1 MCPRFAYIPILG
13 ELAVI
18 ANTIKGQWNCAQPN
32 LRDKKDP
39 GEVLV
44 YLRLMEATF
53 EATPQAIIQG
63 LVLYEELSTDAPI
76 LYIQWQSF
84 LLSFVAIAIG
94 LSSVSVHRLSRR
106 HEEEQKHMRRK
117 RFDDVHTRVG
127 KGMIWGT
134 IGRLCLTVYLGSD
147 IFLRMNAIA
156 TLLYSP
162 YAAWFVVYAGTAYAG
177 LPCLVVAGTLIGM
190 MFFEKD
196 KSEGRVSCCAYI
208 GIVTVMYT
216 GTLLT
221 AACAFLI
228 PLDVALCWQSP
239 PFSWLR
245 LLEHLAMS
253 IISFVIGAPLTWVPL
268 LLWFLSASTI
278 LPSGLFLELYKLP
291 CSFDASACLRLLQRC
306 LRSVLELCLRS
317 SVRVQPAR
325 ERLGLGLAKDAEE
338 QRSEWEA
345 KVAEL
350 AMRSFTVGHLLEF
363 CDALATRSLMPH
375 FDASR
380 STTNDVVRQ
389 AIIPMSCLH
398 GDWHTIRGGDSPAVN
413 ELGRSLA
420 SCMEAEAK
428 EAEVM
433 ITHNWD
439 NLFAHLVAATVAA
452 ALGHCTFEKVLRVM
466 ENPRGIQALKNRCI
480 EAKCQDLRI
489 WICAFS
495 INQHASICGG
505 FGPEPPALTPEHAVY
520 DRKRRDTVTTQIYC
534 TCKCRTPKYFNNAR
548 DLCEL
553 NKFDAMMRHLA
564 AKQASFQQV
573 VAVDQHLQLFQRAW
587 CVAELVEAR
596 ALQIHR
602 SLVVLSQDC
611 VSRKKTELLKQIR
624 VQDCKASRPE
634 DVEEILSKIVDKER
648 FNRELQDALFKD
660 ADSLFRDFYRNS
672 KAFAQADLQV
682 AAMDVLAT

>member
-1 MCPRFAYIPILG
+1 
-13 ELAVI
+13 
-18 ANTIKGQWNCAQPN
+18 
-32 LRDKKDP
+32 
-39 GEVLV
+39 
-44 YLRLMEATF
+44 
-53 EATPQAIIQG
+53 
-63 LVLYEELSTDAPI
+63 
-76 LYIQWQSF
+76 
-84 LLSFVAIAIG
+84 
-94 LSSVSVHRLSRR
+94 
-106 HEEEQKHMRRK
+106 
-117 RFDDVHTRVG
+117 G

-338 QRSEWEA
+338 QRSEWE
-345 KVAEL
+345 
-350 AMRSFTVGHLLEF
+350 
-363 CDALATRSLMPH
+363 
-375 FDASR
+375 
-380 STTNDVVRQ
+380 
-389 AIIPMSCLH
+389 
-398 GDWHTIRGGDSPAVN
+398 
-413 ELGRSLA
+413 
-420 SCMEAEAK
+420 
-428 EAEVM
+428 
-433 ITHNWD
+433 
-439 NLFAHLVAATVAA
+439 
-452 ALGHCTFEKVLRVM
+452 
-466 ENPRGIQALKNRCI
+466 
-480 EAKCQDLRI
+480 
-489 WICAFS
+489 
-495 INQHASICGG
+495 
-505 FGPEPPALTPEHAVY
+505 
-520 DRKRRDTVTTQIYC
+520 
-534 TCKCRTPKYFNNAR
+534 
-548 DLCEL
+548 
-553 NKFDAMMRHLA
+553 
-564 AKQASFQQV
+564 
-573 VAVDQHLQLFQRAW
+573 
-587 CVAELVEAR
+587 
-596 ALQIHR
+596 
-602 SLVVLSQDC
+602 
-611 VSRKKTELLKQIR
+611 
-624 VQDCKASRPE
+624 
-634 DVEEILSKIVDKER
+634 
-648 FNRELQDALFKD
+648 
-660 ADSLFRDFYRNS
+660 
-672 KAFAQADLQV
+672 
-682 AAMDVLAT
+682 